1 MFIFTTGIYNSNTS
15 FDNILPTCDFNIIS
29 PQLEERHNLIDIL
42 LLIFELIGRYQLI
55 GFW

>member
-15 FDNILPTCDFNIIS
+15 FDNILPTWDFNIIS

-42 LLIFELIGRYQLI
+42 LLFELIGRYQLI

>member
-1 MFIFTTGIYNSNTS
+1 MFIFTTGIYNSNIG

-29 PQLEERHNLIDIL
+29 SQLEERHNLIDIL

-55 GFW
+55 GF

>member
-55 GFW
+55 GF